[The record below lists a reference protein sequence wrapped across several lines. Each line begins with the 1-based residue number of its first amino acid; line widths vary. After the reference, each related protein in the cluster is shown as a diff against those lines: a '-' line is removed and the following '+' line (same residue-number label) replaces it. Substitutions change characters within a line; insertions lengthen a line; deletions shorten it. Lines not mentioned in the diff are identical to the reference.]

1 MRKSLHSSPQ
11 LVFVE
16 QSRAAVALTHRQ
28 IQSLQKKAEQ
38 SGHDFETILE
48 VYRRGLREGGEKTAF
63 GRVNSFISEG
73 RAYDMDKDLIEKKI
87 GLWDRINA
95 KRNRIKHG
103 SGEHMRRPGEK
114 GRPSSADL
122 KNSQVKETIMKP
134 EDMEDQPVGNQ
145 SAKKS
150 DEVGEI
156 IGRMKVNRALDDFKS
171 GMPDVIKQI
180 KKQKNESYTN
190 GYSQVNEADM
200 PAKKPVSVASANDI
214 SNKIQNSMYSYIPGV
229 KDATTPDKLKGYAK
243 AVGVPV
249 QGDTIG
255 GDKQYSAKD
264 LSGKIKNTFNVD
276 VHPDTIR
283 DKAKEFNVA
292 MGESEEQLGVVHH
305 PILGKVLGSNGKPR
319 TFGADEADAHAEKHN
334 GSIFKSPMGSVTG
347 KPAYFVKLRERPS
360 LVGES
365 YTGSEPT
372 SKNMN
377 DPASRFV
384 GTTALTDT
392 YRNNTPGQSRTS
404 KTIKKVIKELN
415 VRDADGR
422 VERVKKVDIRMAN
435 GKIRKMNPGKSGSS
449 GGGGE

>member
-48 VYRRGLREGGEKTAF
+48 VYRRGLKEGGEKTAF

-103 SGEHMRRPGEK
+103 SGEHMRRAGEK
-114 GRPSSADL
+114 GRPT
-122 KNSQVKETIMKP
+122 SQ
-134 EDMEDQPVGNQ
+134 
-145 SAKKS
+145 
-150 DEVGEI
+150 
-156 IGRMKVNRALDDFKS
+156 DFK
-171 GMPDVIKQI
+171 D
-180 KKQKNESYTN
+180 
-190 GYSQVNEADM
+190 SQVNEADM

-305 PILGKVLGSNGKPR
+305 PILGKVLGLNGKPK

-360 LVGES
+360 LIGES
-365 YTGSEPT
+365 YTGAEPT
-372 SKNMN
+372 TSNMN

-384 GTTALTDT
+384 GTTALTNT
-392 YRNNTPGQSRTS
+392 YKDNTPGQSKTS
-404 KTIKKVIKELN
+404 KTIKKVIK
-415 VRDADGR
+415 GR
-422 VERVKKVDIRMAN
+422 K
-435 GKIRKMNPGKSGSS
+435 
-449 GGGGE
+449 